1 MVGAGA
7 TGGYLGARL
16 LDAGRDVTFLVR
28 PRTAER
34 LALEGLRVRGSD
46 GTTRA
51 HEVSALTADRLRTAH
66 DLVVVAVRGAALASA
81 IGDLAPAVGPG
92 SQVLPLLNGV
102 SHLGALSGAFG
113 PDAVLGATARLA
125 ATLLPDGTVV
135 EQVPGAALEIGR
147 PRAAAPGG
155 DVLDAVRRELAVD
168 GVTVSVVDDVEA
180 AMWGKWA
187 FIAASTVLTSLAGD
201 VVGRVASV
209 PGGPE
214 LAGAVVEEIGAI
226 AAAEGRP
233 LAAGLDGLRRTLTDT
248 TSGFAPSLTRELWAG
263 RPVEIEVL
271 DDLATRARRHGLASP
286 LLDGALVRLHLA
298 S

>member
-1 MVGAGA
+1 MLRDTDRDGKVDEQSD
-7 TGGYLGARL
+7 L
-16 LDAGRDVTFLVR
+16 LTELNSPFGVVWA
-28 PRTAER
+28 
-34 LALEGLRVRGSD
+34 D
-46 GTTRA
+46 GTLY
-51 HEVSALTADRLRTAH
+51 V
-66 DLVVVAVRGAALASA
+66 
-81 IGDLAPAVGPG
+81 
-92 SQVLPLLNGV
+92 
-102 SHLGALSGAFG
+102 
-113 PDAVLGATARLA
+113 A
-125 ATLLPDGTVV
+125 ATDAILAYPYTLG
-135 EQVPGAALEIGR
+135 QAAI
-147 PRAAAPGG
+147 
-155 DVLDAVRRELAVD
+155 
-168 GVTVSVVDDVEA
+168 T
-180 AMWGKWA
+180 
-187 FIAASTVLTSLAGD
+187 AASTVLTSLAGD

-226 AAAEGRP
+226 AAAERRP

>member
-1 MVGAGA
+1 M
-7 TGGYLGARL
+7 
-16 LDAGRDVTFLVR
+16 
-28 PRTAER
+28 
-34 LALEGLRVRGSD
+34 
-46 GTTRA
+46 
-51 HEVSALTADRLRTAH
+51 
-66 DLVVVAVRGAALASA
+66 
-81 IGDLAPAVGPG
+81 
-92 SQVLPLLNGV
+92 
-102 SHLGALSGAFG
+102 
-113 PDAVLGATARLA
+113 
-125 ATLLPDGTVV
+125 
-135 EQVPGAALEIGR
+135 
-147 PRAAAPGG
+147 
-155 DVLDAVRRELAVD
+155 
-168 GVTVSVVDDVEA
+168 TVSVVDDVEA